1 MRTEPMRHTAV
12 SLPLVFLK
20 THCFSSS
27 FPFHMENMTGGWD
40 KRRNKFFLASFADKF
55 CTSTQFECANHRCI
69 SSHWVCDGSD
79 DCGDGSDEDQKCSK

>member
-1 MRTEPMRHTAV
+1 METRLAV
-12 SLPLVFLK
+12 GEK
-20 THCFSSS
+20 
-27 FPFHMENMTGGWD
+27 D
-40 KRRNKFFLASFADKF
+40 NKFLLSSFADKF